1 MTTSEL
7 RSAGYRVSAQVSD
20 TEVSRAA
27 QEVTEAYIAK
37 VSSVGQQLT
46 PEQNE
51 AAMQLVTILLI
62 RRSAVA
68 TRSGGKEKTSPQ
80 LSERA
85 DASQGE
91 LDNADRLLRKI
102 QTVAGN
108 ISELVDDI
116 ASIYYRRIFIGL

>member
-1 MTTSEL
+1 MTASEL

-27 QEVTEAYIAK
+27 QDVTEAYIAK

-46 PEQNE
+46 PDQNE

-62 RRSAVA
+62 RRIAVA

>member
-7 RSAGYRVSAQVSD
+7 RNAGYRVSAQVSD

-46 PEQNE
+46 PDQNE